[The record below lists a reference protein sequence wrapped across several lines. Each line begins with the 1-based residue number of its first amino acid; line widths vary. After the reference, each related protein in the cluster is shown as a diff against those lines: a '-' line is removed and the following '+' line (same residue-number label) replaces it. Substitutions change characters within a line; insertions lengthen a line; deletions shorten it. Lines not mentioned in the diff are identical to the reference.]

1 MNSENTEKKTQTGK
15 KSETSFSGKLN
26 VSLDTTFAGGSV
38 ALHKDHHLLDFHTGE
53 GTGSKSAGILSAV
66 EAILR
71 KNDLAKEDLDKL
83 FVSGGPGSYTGI
95 RIGLAFARGFC
106 KSLKCTPFA
115 VSITEALRYMDF
127 GEIVGKERVY
137 GYMPAKNNVF
147 SAGASD
153 NEDSSNKSKSDEA
166 DTSKAASEISAAKY
180 EFEEFLR
187 EFAKNETV
195 ICLYLNPE
203 ILPFVKTAVSNFEKE
218 AGEKVWIV
226 FNTDLNLAKYIG
238 IAGLEIYVQTNQPD
252 FSHLEPLYL

>member
-1 MNSENTEKKTQTGK
+1 MNSENTKKKTQTGK
-15 KSETSFSGKLN
+15 KSEASFSGKLN
-26 VSLDTTFAGGSV
+26 LSIDTTFAGGSV
-38 ALHKDHHLLDFHTGE
+38 ALYKDHHLLDFQTGE
-53 GTGSKSAGILSAV
+53 GTGSKSAGILSAI

-71 KNDLAKEDLDKL
+71 KNDWAKKDLDKL

-115 VSITEALRYMDF
+115 VSITEALKYMDF
-127 GEIVGKERVY
+127 GEMVGKKCVY

-153 NEDSSNKSKSDEA
+153 NDNLSNGANLYKND
-166 DTSKAASEISAAKY
+166 SEISVGKY
-180 EFEEFLR
+180 EFSEFLK
-187 EFAKNETV
+187 EFSKADTN

-203 ILPFVKTAVSNFEKE
+203 ILSFTKTAVSNFEKE
-218 AGEKVWIV
+218 TGEKIGIV

-238 IAGLEIYVQTNQPD
+238 IAGLEIYEQINQPD